1 MIYAAAE
8 GSRDLGA
15 LTHANLLRSL
25 YPDCRRVAEPATRRL
40 YVLSHVNCPAILV
53 ECGFL
58 SNMIDLEHL
67 KDSSF
72 QTGLAAVLMGSFLQ
86 YRSNTERI

>member
-1 MIYAAAE
+1 MAKREKSVYC
-8 GSRDLGA
+8 
-15 LTHANLLRSL
+15 
-25 YPDCRRVAEPATRRL
+25 CR
-40 YVLSHVNCPAILV
+40 

-58 SNMIDLEHL
+58 SNMIDLERL

-86 YRSNTERI
+86 FRSNTERI